1 MDSKIQPLGKRFQK
15 SLLGIMLGT
24 ALASGPA
31 VADTLRV
38 AGNFATDHSSSL
50 AMEVFKKEVEAA
62 TDNDIKVNLF
72 PAMQLGG
79 ASENVDQVRSGV
91 LGMTWIG
98 VSFLSRTVPELE
110 AVSLPFVLKDRE
122 TAFRVI
128 DGEVGDLLNDKLAE
142 KGFVALGFM
151 ELGARHI
158 TNSVR
163 PIESIGDFDGLKIRL
178 QPNETHLKSFRAL
191 GASPVSMGINEVYS
205 ALQQKVIDG
214 QENPFSII
222 RKNNFGEV
230 QQYLTDTNHFFDF
243 IVVVANKKK
252 FDRMSDDEQQVL
264 RDAMGKAVAWQ
275 REKAAEEDLQSR
287 DELIAAGMKFN
298 AVTPELHQAMQD
310 KTAGIVDEL
319 KERLGAELVNAV
331 LEGAKS

>member
-1 MDSKIQPLGKRFQK
+1 MDSNIQPFGKRFHK
-15 SLLGIMLGT
+15 SLLGIMLG
-24 ALASGPA
+24 ASLASAPVYA
-31 VADTLRV
+31 ETLRI

-50 AMEVFKKEVEAA
+50 AMEIFKEEVEAA
-62 TDNDIKVNLF
+62 TDNDIKVHLF

-79 ASENVDQVRSGV
+79 AAENVDQVRSGV
-91 LGMTWIG
+91 LSMTWIG

-110 AVSLPFVLKDRE
+110 AVSLPFVFKDRE

-128 DGEVGDLLNDKLAE
+128 DGKVGTLLNEKLAE

-151 ELGARHI
+151 ELGPRHI
-158 TNSVR
+158 TNSVH
-163 PIESIGDFDGLKIRL
+163 PIDAIGDFDGLKIRL
-178 QPNETHLKSFRAL
+178 QPNETHLKTFRAL
-191 GASPVSMGINEVYS
+191 GANPVSMGINEVYS

-230 QQYLTDTNHFFDF
+230 QQYLTDTGHFFDF

-252 FDRMSDDEQQVL
+252 FESMSDQEQQVL
-264 RDAMGKAVAWQ
+264 RDAMAKAVDWQ
-275 REKAAEEDLQSR
+275 RDKAAEEDIQSR
-287 DELIAAGMKFN
+287 DELIAAGMQFN
-298 AVTPELHQAMQD
+298 EVSPELHQAMQE
-310 KTAGIVDEL
+310 KTAGIIDEL
-319 KERLGAELVNAV
+319 KERLGTELVDAV

>member
-1 MDSKIQPLGKRFQK
+1 
-15 SLLGIMLGT
+15 MLGT
-24 ALASGPA
+24 ALASGP
-31 VADTLRV
+31 VLADTLRV

-50 AMEVFKKEVEAA
+50 AMEVFKQEVETA
-62 TDNDIKVNLF
+62 TDNDIKVHLF

-91 LGMTWIG
+91 LSMTWIG

-110 AVSLPFVLKDRE
+110 AISLPFVLKDRE

-128 DGEVGDLLNDKLAE
+128 DGKVGDLLNEKLAE

-163 PIESIGDFDGLKIRL
+163 PIESIDDFDGLKIRL

-264 RDAMGKAVAWQ
+264 RDAMAKAVAWQ
-275 REKAAEEDLQSR
+275 RDKAAEEDIQSR

-298 AVTPELHQAMQD
+298 AVTPELNQAMQQ
-310 KTAGIVDEL
+310 KTAGIVEEL
-319 KERLGAELVNAV
+319 KERLGADLVDAV
-331 LEGAKS
+331 LDGAKS

>member
-1 MDSKIQPLGKRFQK
+1 MESNIQPFGTRFQK

-24 ALASGPA
+24 ALASGP
-31 VADTLRV
+31 VLADTLRV

-50 AMEVFKKEVEAA
+50 AMEVFKQEVEAA

-128 DGEVGDLLNDKLAE
+128 DGEVGELLNEKLAD
-142 KGFVALGFM
+142 KGFIALGFM

-163 PIESIGDFDGLKIRL
+163 PIESIDDFKGLKIRL

-252 FDRMSDDEQQVL
+252 FDRMSDEEQQVL
-264 RDAMGKAVAWQ
+264 RDAMAKAVAWQ
-275 REKAAEEDLQSR
+275 REKAAEEDSQSR

-310 KTAGIVDEL
+310 KTAGIVEEL
-319 KERLGAELVNAV
+319 KARLGAELVDAV

>member
-1 MDSKIQPLGKRFQK
+1 MESNIQPFGTRFQK

-50 AMEVFKKEVEAA
+50 AMEVFKQEVEAA

-128 DGEVGDLLNDKLAE
+128 DGEVGDLLNEKLAE
-142 KGFVALGFM
+142 KGFIALGFM

-163 PIESIGDFDGLKIRL
+163 PIESIDDFDGLKIRL

>member
-1 MDSKIQPLGKRFQK
+1 MGNNVHSFRGFFKK
-15 SLLGIMLGT
+15 SLLTISLGATLAT
-24 ALASGPA
+24 AS
-31 VADTLRV
+31 VHADTLRV
-38 AGNFATDHSSSL
+38 AGNFAVDHSSTL

-62 TDNDIKVNLF
+62 TDGDINVNLF

-91 LGMTWIG
+91 LSMTWIG

-128 DGEVGDLLNDKLAE
+128 DGKVGDLLNEKLAE

-163 PIESIGDFDGLKIRL
+163 PIESIEDFEGLKIRL
-178 QPNETHLKSFRAL
+178 QPNETHLNSFRAL

-252 FDRMSDDEQQVL
+252 FDRMSDEEQQVL
-264 RDAMGKAVAWQ
+264 RESMAKAVAWQ
-275 REKAAEEDLQSR
+275 RDKAAEEDLESR
-287 DELIAAGMKFN
+287 NELIAAGMKFN
-298 AVTPELHQAMQD
+298 AVTPELHQQMQQ
-310 KTAGIVDEL
+310 KTAGIVDDL
-319 KERLGAELVNAV
+319 KERLGAELIDAV

>member
-1 MDSKIQPLGKRFQK
+1 
-15 SLLGIMLGT
+15 
-24 ALASGPA
+24 
-31 VADTLRV
+31 
-38 AGNFATDHSSSL
+38 
-50 AMEVFKKEVEAA
+50 
-62 TDNDIKVNLF
+62 
-72 PAMQLGG
+72 
-79 ASENVDQVRSGV
+79 
-91 LGMTWIG
+91 
-98 VSFLSRTVPELE
+98 
-110 AVSLPFVLKDRE
+110 

-128 DGEVGDLLNDKLAE
+128 DGEVGDLLNEKLAE
-142 KGFVALGFM
+142 KGFIALGFM

-163 PIESIGDFDGLKIRL
+163 PIESIDDFDGLKIRL

-252 FDRMSDDEQQVL
+252 FDRMSDEEQQVL
-264 RDAMGKAVAWQ
+264 RDAMAKAVAWQ
-275 REKAAEEDLQSR
+275 REKAAEEDSQSR

-310 KTAGIVDEL
+310 KTAGIVEEL
-319 KERLGAELVNAV
+319 KARLGAELVDAV

>member
-1 MDSKIQPLGKRFQK
+1 MDSNIQPFGTRFHK
-15 SLLGIMLGT
+15 SLLGLMLGT
-24 ALASGPA
+24 ALASGP
-31 VADTLRV
+31 VLADTLRV

-50 AMEVFKKEVEAA
+50 AMEVFKQEVETV
-62 TDNDIKVNLF
+62 TDNDIKVQLF

-91 LGMTWIG
+91 LSMTWIG

-110 AVSLPFVLKDRE
+110 AISLPFVLKDRA

-128 DGEVGDLLNDKLAE
+128 DGKVGDLLNEKLAE
-142 KGFVALGFM
+142 KGFIALGFM

-163 PIESIGDFDGLKIRL
+163 PIESIDDFDGLKIRL

-264 RDAMGKAVAWQ
+264 RDAMTKAVAWQ
-275 REKAAEEDLQSR
+275 RDKAAEEDIQSR

-319 KERLGAELVNAV
+319 RERLGASLVDAV